1 MNNRFLDS
9 FGVYNLR
16 EGVLLRITPN
26 LFLPLRTLFK
36 EPLPVR
42 LYHLHAP
49 KYAGGLDRRGN
60 TPTTINRLV
69 DMLREEASPAKV
81 LELTAVARLVDLDKL
96 SKTG

>member
-1 MNNRFLDS
+1 M
-9 FGVYNLR
+9 R
-16 EGVLLRITPN
+16 EGVLSRITPN
-26 LFLPLRTLFK
+26 FFLPLQTVFK

-49 KYAGGLDRRGN
+49 KYAGGLERRGR

-81 LELTAVARLVDLDKL
+81 LDLTAVARVVDLDKH
-96 SKTG
+96 SKIL